1 METPSSNN
9 PDVLADIGRDRSG
22 ARIQKSDSRKSR
34 QDWSQEMSHIQG
46 WGADLERENR
56 PAVPMERMP
65 PRLDGVTPL
74 DQLEDQPIKM
84 KIYHSTERPGVTPL
98 FGTSTPPSGLSGRLR
113 DVAYRWSENDLRHW
127 LLLLLA
133 DRINVVE
140 GIAQDLGR
148 GHVPNIYAE
157 MGGPAELKYNPAG
170 LAKKALIASALAGA
184 GYYLL
189 RRRSA
194 RRRALAMR

>member
-9 PDVLADIGRDRSG
+9 PEVLASTGRDRSG

-34 QDWSQEMSHIQG
+34 QDLSQEMSHIQG

-84 KIYHSTERPGVTPL
+84 KIYHSTERPGVTPV
-98 FGTSTPPSGLSGRLR
+98 FGTSTPPTGLSGRLR
-113 DVAYRWSENDLRHW
+113 DVAYQWSENDLRHW

-157 MGGPAELKYNPAG
+157 MGGPAELKHNPAG
-170 LAKKALIASALAGA
+170 LAKKALIASAVIGG

-189 RRRSA
+189 RRRST
-194 RRRALAMR
+194 RRKMLSMR